1 MRPRQRAKRGFTL
14 VELLVVITIIGILI
28 ALLLPAVQAAREAAR
43 IAQCRNNLKQLGLAM
58 LDFEQANGHF
68 PSGGWGYLWVGNPDR
83 GPDVEQPGGWLYS
96 ILPQLE
102 QRALYQLG
110 SDEQPNVLTTTK
122 LDGSTQRI
130 QTPLAV
136 ANCPTRRPAI
146 MLPNIYYGTDWTNVL
161 GANQPARLARSDYAA
176 CAGDQYYGW
185 DLPGPSTVAEAIS
198 MTESRT
204 WPNVA
209 VNGGGSFNGSSP
221 ATGISYLRSRVKISD
236 ITDGTSNTYLLGE
249 KYLSPDYYLN
259 GMDGAD
265 NESMYCGYD
274 NDNHRTTYYDGTH
287 PDHQP
292 MQDMPGYAGNCA
304 TFGSAHAIGCNMAL
318 CDGSVRTINY
328 SIDPET
334 HRRLGNRKDG
344 QTIDAKKW

>member
-1 MRPRQRAKRGFTL
+1 M
-14 VELLVVITIIGILI
+14 
-28 ALLLPAVQAAREAAR
+28 QAAREAAR

-161 GANQPARLARSDYAA
+161 VANQPARLGAA
-176 CAGDQYYGW
+176 IMRPVRATRTTVGTC
-185 DLPGPSTVAEAIS
+185 PGPA
-198 MTESRT
+198 
-204 WPNVA
+204 P
-209 VNGGGSFNGSSP
+209 
-221 ATGISYLRSRVKISD
+221 
-236 ITDGTSNTYLLGE
+236 
-249 KYLSPDYYLN
+249 
-259 GMDGAD
+259 
-265 NESMYCGYD
+265 
-274 NDNHRTTYYDGTH
+274 
-287 PDHQP
+287 
-292 MQDMPGYAGNCA
+292 
-304 TFGSAHAIGCNMAL
+304 
-318 CDGSVRTINY
+318 
-328 SIDPET
+328 
-334 HRRLGNRKDG
+334 
-344 QTIDAKKW
+344 

>member
-1 MRPRQRAKRGFTL
+1 
-14 VELLVVITIIGILI
+14 
-28 ALLLPAVQAAREAAR
+28 
-43 IAQCRNNLKQLGLAM
+43 M

-161 GANQPARLARSDYAA
+161 GANQPARLAAA
-176 CAGDQYYGW
+176 IMRPVRATSTTVGTC
-185 DLPGPSTVAEAIS
+185 PGPAPSAEAIS

-304 TFGSAHAIGCNMAL
+304 TFGSARYRLQHGT
-318 CDGSVRTINY
+318 V
-328 SIDPET
+328 
-334 HRRLGNRKDG
+334 RRLGADDQLLDRSGDPPPPG
-344 QTIDAKKW
+344 QPQGRPNDRRQEVVGVSKWSLPSFRRWFM

>member
-1 MRPRQRAKRGFTL
+1 
-14 VELLVVITIIGILI
+14 
-28 ALLLPAVQAAREAAR
+28 
-43 IAQCRNNLKQLGLAM
+43 
-58 LDFEQANGHF
+58 
-68 PSGGWGYLWVGNPDR
+68 
-83 GPDVEQPGGWLYS
+83 
-96 ILPQLE
+96 
-102 QRALYQLG
+102 
-110 SDEQPNVLTTTK
+110 
-122 LDGSTQRI
+122 
-130 QTPLAV
+130 
-136 ANCPTRRPAI
+136 
-146 MLPNIYYGTDWTNVL
+146 
-161 GANQPARLARSDYAA
+161 
-176 CAGDQYYGW
+176 
-185 DLPGPSTVAEAIS
+185 

-209 VNGGGSFNGSSP
+209 VNGGGLFNGSSP

-304 TFGSAHAIGCNMAL
+304 TFGSGTL
-318 CDGSVRTINY
+318 SVATWHCATARCGRSTTRSIRRPTAAWATART
-328 SIDPET
+328 
-334 HRRLGNRKDG
+334 
-344 QTIDAKKW
+344 AKRSTPRSGRCVEMESSLIPTLVHVGELVTRAMVLSGF